1 MSRVLSLEAAVDL
14 SLEARRA
21 GRVVVLANGLF
32 DLLHVGHLR
41 YLTAARAAGDLLV
54 VAVNSDRSARL
65 LKGPSRPILP
75 EAERAEL
82 VAGLR
87 PVDAVVVFDD
97 ATVENVVRAIHPHIH
112 AKGTDYSA
120 ETVPERAAVEALGGR
135 VAIVGDPKGHSTRDL
150 IAEVLRRNPVSR

>member
-1 MSRVLSLEAAVDL
+1 MSRVLSLEGAAEL

-75 EAERAEL
+75 ESERAEL

-87 PVDAVVVFDD
+87 AVDAVVVFDD
-97 ATVENVVRAIHPHIH
+97 ATVENVLRALHPDVH
-112 AKGTDYSA
+112 AKGTDYRA
-120 ETVPERAAVEALGGR
+120 DTVPERATVEALGGT
-135 VAIVGDPKGHSTRDL
+135 VAIVGDPKDHSTRDV
-150 IAEVLRRNPVSR
+150 IAEIIRRHTAGR

>member
-41 YLTAARAAGDLLV
+41 YLTAARAAGDLLI

-75 EAERAEL
+75 ESERAEL

-97 ATVENVVRAIHPHIH
+97 ATVENVVRAIHPDIH
-112 AKGTDYSA
+112 AKGTDYRPD
-120 ETVPERAAVEALGGR
+120 TVPERATVEALGGT
-135 VAIVGDPKGHSTRDL
+135 VAIVGDPKEHSTRDL
-150 IAEVLRRNPVSR
+150 IAEVIRRHSTNR

>member
-1 MSRVLSLEAAVDL
+1 MSRVLGLEAAAEL

-41 YLTAARAAGDLLV
+41 YLTAARAAGDLLI

-65 LKGPSRPILP
+65 LKGPTRPILP
-75 EAERAEL
+75 EGERAEL

-97 ATVENVVRAIHPHIH
+97 ATVENVLRAVHPDIH
-112 AKGTDYSA
+112 AKGTDYRP
-120 ETVPERAAVEALGGR
+120 EDVPERATVEALGGK
-135 VAIVGDPKGHSTRDL
+135 VAIVGDPKDHSTRDL
-150 IAEVLRRNPVSR
+150 IAEVIRRHPANR